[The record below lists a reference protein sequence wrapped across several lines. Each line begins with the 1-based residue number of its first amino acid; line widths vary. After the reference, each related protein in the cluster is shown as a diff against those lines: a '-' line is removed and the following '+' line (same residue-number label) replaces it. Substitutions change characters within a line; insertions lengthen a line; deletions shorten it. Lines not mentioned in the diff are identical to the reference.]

1 MARPLVLLTQPIHD
15 TAMRRLE
22 ESAVLRV
29 AEDRTETGLIAAVK
43 GAAALIVRDPIS
55 AAVVMAGESLR
66 VIARHGVGTDYI
78 PVDVCTQRRI
88 PVTITPDANS
98 SSVAEWVIGAMIAL
112 SHRFGIAARRARE
125 GEWSRRDGLTGFE
138 LGGRTLGIVGFGR
151 IGARVAKM
159 ASVGLS
165 MRVIAFDPIR
175 DRSEIEATGAVAM
188 SFDEVLGKADVISLH
203 VPATPET
210 RRLIDANKIGLMRPG
225 VLLINSARGS
235 LVETDALVAALADGR
250 IAGAALDG
258 LELEP
263 PAATHPL
270 LSFDNVLLTPHSAA
284 LTEEALVR
292 MGNTAAEEVLRVL
305 AGQPPLH
312 SVNGQF

>member
-1 MARPLVLLTQPIHD
+1 MPRPLVLLTQPIHD

-22 ESAVLRV
+22 ERAVVRV
-29 AEDRTETGLIAAVK
+29 AEDRTEAGLIAAVK
-43 GAAALIVRDPIS
+43 DAAALIVRDPIS
-55 AAVVMAGESLR
+55 AAVVKSGENLR

-78 PVDVCTQRRI
+78 PIDVCTERRI

-125 GEWSRRDGLTGFE
+125 GEWRRRDGLTGFE

-159 ASVGLS
+159 ASVGLG
-165 MRVIAFDPIR
+165 MRVIAFDPMR

-188 SFDEVLGKADVISLH
+188 SLDEVVGTADVVSLH

-210 RRLIDANKIGLMRPG
+210 RRLIDSRKINLMRPG
-225 VLLINSARGS
+225 ALLINSARGS
-235 LVETDALVAALADGR
+235 LVETDALVTALADGH

-270 LSFDNVLLTPHSAA
+270 LHFDNVLLTPHSAA

-292 MGNTAAEEVLRVL
+292 MGNTAADEVLRVL
-305 AGQPPLH
+305 AGQSPLH
-312 SVNGQF
+312 SVNGRF